1 MRKAVLWL
9 WVGLL
14 LLGAACRQANPT
26 PAPAAVPEPEALPP
40 AAAEQTPA
48 ATAEEAAAAP
58 PLVQSVAIVSAYRPD
73 GLQSQELQFETP
85 EFRQRVSTG
94 VAVSVIPL
102 GINLPP
108 TQTRVLG
115 VEKTPDPCSDS
126 LPPWWEVQLA
136 PLTQPE
142 YVTAVSPYR
151 EAEDAAH
158 YPYKVCVVYPALAQ
172 VQALNPGALDAAA
185 LPPGT
190 RLEQVLLALDL
201 NADQVPDL
209 VVTEACCDKPQLPRK
224 DCDLTCRKTWL
235 RVGGQWKVIE
245 TGTPC

>member
-1 MRKAVLWL
+1 
-9 WVGLL
+9 LL
-14 LLGAACRQANPT
+14 LLLTACRQTSPA
-26 PAPAAVPEPEALPP
+26 PAPAAVPEPDALPP
-40 AAAEQTPA
+40 AAVAQTPA
-48 ATAEEAAAAP
+48 PAAEEAAAALP
-58 PLVQSVAIVSAYRPD
+58 QVQCVVIVSAYRPD

-115 VEKTPDPCSDS
+115 VEKTPDPCSEA

-136 PLTQPE
+136 PLKQPE

-158 YPYKVCVVYPALAQ
+158 YPFKVCVVYPALPQ
-172 VQALNPGALDAAA
+172 VQALNPGALEAAT
-185 LPPGT
+185 LPPET

-209 VVTEACCDKPQLPRK
+209 VLSEACCDKPQLSLK

-235 RVGGQWKVIE
+235 RVGGQWKVLE